1 VVTTA
6 PYGTWSSPISAA
18 DAVAGVIG
26 FAELGFDDGDLYW
39 VEMRP
44 SEGGRQVL
52 VRCDERRSIEDLTP
66 APVNVRTR
74 VHEYGG
80 GAVTAGQGRV
90 VFSEFADQRL
100 YTIADGDTQP
110 VSPEPARPATVR
122 FADGRMLSEN
132 LLVSVRETHV
142 EKGEAVNEV
151 VLITLDD
158 GSETVLATGRDF
170 YAAPRPSGDGR
181 LAWLEWDHPNMPWDS
196 TELMVGT
203 FSGNRVTELRKVAG
217 GPDESVFQPEWAP
230 DGTLVFS
237 SDRTGWWNL
246 YRWDDDKVAPI
257 HPMDADFGSPLWV
270 FGRTAFGFLSGG
282 RILAAYWTGGIQHL
296 AIIGPDGS
304 FQEVPDPDHTSYE
317 RLITDGESRAWF
329 VGSGPAVPTRLVEMD
344 IDAVVS
350 TVVRSNPTPVDESY
364 IPQAR
369 TISFP
374 TGEGEAAHAIFYP
387 PANPDFVA
395 PKDEQPPLIVEV
407 HGGPTS
413 QVFPRLAV
421 NFLYWTSRG
430 FAVVDVNYRGSTG
443 YGREYRNRLRET
455 WGIVDVE
462 DCQAAARY
470 LAETGEVDGER
481 MVISGGSA
489 GGYTTLASLAFGD
502 SFNAGASYYGIA
514 DLELLAA
521 HTHKFESRYLDGL
534 VGTDPDVMRERS
546 PLYSADQIEVPV
558 ILFQGLE
565 DQVVPPEQAEM
576 IADAL
581 ESNGIPHALITY
593 EGEDHGFRDAKN
605 IVHSLESELAFYGKV
620 FGFAPADDLP
630 DVPWVGG

>member
-1 VVTTA
+1 
-6 PYGTWSSPISAA
+6 
-18 DAVAGVIG
+18 
-26 FAELGFDDGDLYW
+26 
-39 VEMRP
+39 
-44 SEGGRQVL
+44 
-52 VRCDERRSIEDLTP
+52 
-66 APVNVRTR
+66 
-74 VHEYGG
+74 
-80 GAVTAGQGRV
+80 
-90 VFSEFADQRL
+90 
-100 YTIADGDTQP
+100 
-110 VSPEPARPATVR
+110 
-122 FADGRMLSEN
+122 
-132 LLVSVRETHV
+132 
-142 EKGEAVNEV
+142 
-151 VLITLDD
+151 
-158 GSETVLATGRDF
+158 
-170 YAAPRPSGDGR
+170 
-181 LAWLEWDHPNMPWDS
+181 
-196 TELMVGT
+196 
-203 FSGNRVTELRKVAG
+203 
-217 GPDESVFQPEWAP
+217 
-230 DGTLVFS
+230 
-237 SDRTGWWNL
+237 
-246 YRWDDDKVAPI
+246 
-257 HPMDADFGSPLWV
+257 
-270 FGRTAFGFLSGG
+270 
-282 RILAAYWTGGIQHL
+282 
-296 AIIGPDGS
+296 
-304 FQEVPDPDHTSYE
+304 
-317 RLITDGESRAWF
+317 
-329 VGSGPAVPTRLVEMD
+329 
-344 IDAVVS
+344 
-350 TVVRSNPTPVDESY
+350 
-364 IPQAR
+364 
-369 TISFP
+369 
-374 TGEGEAAHAIFYP
+374 
-387 PANPDFVA
+387 
-395 PKDEQPPLIVEV
+395 
-407 HGGPTS
+407 
-413 QVFPRLAV
+413 
-421 NFLYWTSRG
+421 
-430 FAVVDVNYRGSTG
+430 VVDVNYRGSTG